1 MVSSAKAK
9 EVLTHLQKQ
18 LRPEVVSR
26 YSVREVNTM
35 LEWLL
40 EHFAQITK
48 VDLLLDKPVSLS
60 ESTYQKLE
68 QAMQRLNQEEPIQYI
83 IEEAEFYG
91 RKFFVNPEVLI
102 PRQETE
108 ELVQLILHKNA
119 NTTGLRVLDIG
130 SGSGCIAI
138 TLARELKQAQVW
150 ALDHSAGALAVA
162 RQNAKALEVAVEFLH
177 QDILADTPV
186 KNTFDIIVSNPP
198 YVLKSDA
205 AAMRRNVVSYEPPEA
220 LFVEDVNP
228 FLFYERISELCGEIL
243 APAGW
248 LYFEIH
254 EQYGAEVAG
263 LLKNQGFAKVM
274 VKKDLQSKDRFVVA
288 QK

>member
-60 ESTYQKLE
+60 EPTYQKLE

-150 ALDHSAGALAVA
+150 ALDHSVGALAVA

>member
-1 MVSSAKAK
+1 M
-9 EVLTHLQKQ
+9 
-18 LRPEVVSR
+18 
-26 YSVREVNTM
+26 
-35 LEWLL
+35 
-40 EHFAQITK
+40 
-48 VDLLLDKPVSLS
+48 
-60 ESTYQKLE
+60 
-68 QAMQRLNQEEPIQYI
+68 
-83 IEEAEFYG
+83 
-91 RKFFVNPEVLI
+91 
-102 PRQETE
+102 
-108 ELVQLILHKNA
+108 
-119 NTTGLRVLDIG
+119 
-130 SGSGCIAI
+130 
-138 TLARELKQAQVW
+138 
-150 ALDHSAGALAVA
+150 A